1 MRHFFVQINKKQKH
15 SGKTTNRILLDL
27 MDYGDKVPTSE
38 DFSDFPLHVWMDKV
52 NRVTL
57 HEDKFYDYKKFS
69 EIHLPVRIKNKWVML
84 VCDPKIRSYQVVMFD
99 EWDWNDPAVSRALVL
114 LAFKLRNLVISAQLM
129 LPGPI

>member
-1 MRHFFVQINKKQKH
+1 MRHFFVQINKKQRH

-57 HEDKFYDYKKFS
+57 HETSSMTTKS
-69 EIHLPVRIKNKWVML
+69 SVR
-84 VCDPKIRSYQVVMFD
+84 STY
-99 EWDWNDPAVSRALVL
+99 L
-114 LAFKLRNLVISAQLM
+114 LE
-129 LPGPI
+129 

>member
-1 MRHFFVQINKKQKH
+1 LYLIENKIKENDEIIYLFK
-15 SGKTTNRILLDL
+15 SLRI
-27 MDYGDKVPTSE
+27 KIVPTPE

-52 NRVTL
+52 SRVTL

-84 VCDPKIRSYQVVMFD
+84 VSDPKIRSYQVVVFD
-99 EWDWNDPAVSRALVL
+99 EWDWNDSAVARALVL

-129 LPGPI
+129 LTGPI